1 MVKLVLCEIPGCC
14 TYNYYSC
21 IIGFSYYRDL
31 LLCRCVLQLAPTLA
45 YLILISV
52 LRPSLLVRKS
62 SNGYC
67 WLSEGGGIY
76 LVN

>member
-1 MVKLVLCEIPGCC
+1 MMDNAI
-14 TYNYYSC
+14 T
-21 IIGFSYYRDL
+21 II
-31 LLCRCVLQLAPTLA
+31 TLMIAA

-76 LVN
+76 LVNLPDTIWLYSVDTVA